1 MDLPPESS
9 SFEPLQGT
17 IHTGPSSGLLY
28 PAQGWGIRRKF
39 RLSFK
44 LVKNLTLPP
53 SCTHTQGFYSGVA
66 MFIGLFQV
74 ENRLQ
79 EVQVRGM
86 FPVPFNSH
94 LFRHA
99 EGVAE
104 ADS

>member
-1 MDLPPESS
+1 
-9 SFEPLQGT
+9 
-17 IHTGPSSGLLY
+17 
-28 PAQGWGIRRKF
+28 
-39 RLSFK
+39 
-44 LVKNLTLPP
+44 
-53 SCTHTQGFYSGVA
+53 

-94 LFRHA
+94 LFKHA